1 MTTFVSFNINGIRAR
16 IHQLQMIKNTL
27 DADIIGL
34 QETKVQDKDFPSSLV
49 ENLGYQVTYFGQ
61 KSYYGVAILSKTAPI
76 FVQKGFLSDGD
87 DDQKRLIH
95 ARFDIHGRQI
105 DVINGYFP
113 QGEHQNH
120 QIKYPMKR
128 DFYAKLINYID
139 TLKQQGREIMV
150 MGDMNVAP
158 SDNDVGIGSHVAKR
172 WQDNGI
178 CSFLPEERLW
188 YQALLDTDLTDT
200 YRQHYPDTQEYS
212 WFDYRSRGFD
222 DNPKRGLRID
232 HILCTPA
239 LAKNCLSAG
248 IDYTTRAQEK
258 PSDHAPVWAKFDI

>member
-1 MTTFVSFNINGIRAR
+1 MTTKFSTTYKIYINHTDAGGIVYHANHLIFLENCRRDWLA
-16 IHQLQMIKNTL
+16 
-27 DADIIGL
+27 
-34 QETKVQDKDFPSSLV
+34 SL
-49 ENLGYQVTYFGQ
+49 
-61 KSYYGVAILSKTAPI
+61 
-76 FVQKGFLSDGD
+76 GFD
-87 DDQKRLIH
+87 
-95 ARFDIHGRQI
+95 
-105 DVINGYFP
+105 GYFP

-128 DFYAKLINYID
+128 DFYAKLISYID